1 MGVLRPQSSAVS
13 PRRNSACSPTAVGSQ
28 KNPVLL
34 PVHCSH
40 TATWVTSGHLLRR
53 KEKSNQV
60 PAVQSSTINY
70 LASFCYILSSL
81 DASSLNLFTFLFFFS
96 PLQLPVVYL
105 ARMQCFNP
113 PASQE
118 PRRQDATHITMLQQ
132 HSAAASRATSL
143 IIIFPQ

>member
-13 PRRNSACSPTAVGSQ
+13 PRRNSACSLTAVGSQ
-28 KNPVLL
+28 KNPTLL

-81 DASSLNLFTFLFFFS
+81 DASSLNLFTLLFFF
-96 PLQLPVVYL
+96 PLSSCLWCIWLGCNVLIHQQ
-105 ARMQCFNP
+105 ARNHDVRTP
-113 PASQE
+113 
-118 PRRQDATHITMLQQ
+118 H
-132 HSAAASRATSL
+132 TSL
-143 IIIFPQ
+143 CCSSTRQQQAETHP